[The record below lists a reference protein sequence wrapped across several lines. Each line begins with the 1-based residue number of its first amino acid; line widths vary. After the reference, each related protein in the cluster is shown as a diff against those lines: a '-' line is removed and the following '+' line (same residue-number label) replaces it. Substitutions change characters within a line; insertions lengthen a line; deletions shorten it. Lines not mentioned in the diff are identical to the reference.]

1 MSDSNNNTLYY
12 GWKIVIAIMA
22 LLTFTSGLSFYNHAI
37 YLNALA
43 AKPNFNVQT
52 ASLAVSLFFL
62 SGGIAGLW
70 VAKWVQEYD
79 PRICISIGA
88 VISCFSLSSLAFVQQ
103 VWQLYIAYIFFGVGF
118 SASSLI
124 PATTLVTR
132 WFRRRRAMALSI
144 ASTGLSLGGVVLTP
158 LCVLLV
164 ESLSFEVAAP
174 LMGILYILAVIPIAW
189 IWLRA
194 SPELMGLQIDGAT
207 DQPDTSEIS
216 TVTTAAETK
225 NAAPLDLQQTAMD
238 GISFKQARATRFFWG
253 ISISYIFLMMAQ
265 VGGIAHQYGLAREM
279 LSESQTA
286 IAVAILPIAS
296 IVGRLIGGWLVDQM
310 SIRLFAICMMIL
322 QAASLSLLA
331 VGVNVFTLCLG
342 LALFGATVGNLLM
355 LQPLLIAEAFGIR
368 EYARIFAVAN
378 LMSSWGTAAG
388 PALLG
393 FAYAANANL
402 YNLPYA
408 IAASAGAAGLLL
420 FSLGGKIHR
429 TRESSFEAASS

>member
-1 MSDSNNNTLYY
+1 MADNSTPIFY

-22 LLTFTSGLSFYNHAI
+22 QLTFSSGLSFYNHAI

-43 AKPNFNVQT
+43 ANPNFDVQT

-62 SGGIAGLW
+62 TGGVTGLG

-79 PRICISIGA
+79 PRICICVGA
-88 VISCFSLSSLAFVQQ
+88 IISCCALSSLAFVQQ
-103 VWQLYIAYIFFGVGF
+103 IWQLYTAFMFFGVGF

-164 ESLSFEVAAP
+164 DSLGFRVAAP
-174 LMGILYILAVIPIAW
+174 LMGLLYIVGVIPIAW

-194 SPELMGLQIDGAT
+194 SPESMGLLPDG
-207 DQPDTSEIS
+207 DTPPMVSPAAVREQAAQVEDSSYGERSEDIHS
-216 TVTTAAETK
+216 
-225 NAAPLDLQQTAMD
+225 D
-238 GISFKQARATRFFWG
+238 GVSFRQARSTRFFWG
-253 ISISYIFLMMAQ
+253 ISIAYIFLMMAQ
-265 VGGIAHQYGLAREM
+265 VGGIAHQYGLAREL
-279 LSESQTA
+279 LSDAQTA
-286 IAVAILPIAS
+286 VAVAILPIAS
-296 IVGRLIGGWLVDQM
+296 IVGRLIGGWLVERM
-310 SIRLFAICMMIL
+310 SIRLFAIGMMIL
-322 QAASLSLLA
+322 QALSLSLLA
-331 VGVNVFTLCLG
+331 LGVNVLALCLG

-368 EYARIFAVAN
+368 EYARIFSVAN

-388 PALLG
+388 PAVLG
-393 FAYAANANL
+393 YAFAINAGL
-402 YNLPYA
+402 YSLPYW
-408 IAASAGAAGLLL
+408 IAAAAGGVGLIL
-420 FSLGGKIHR
+420 FLAGGKLKPH
-429 TRESSFEAASS
+429 

>member
-1 MSDSNNNTLYY
+1 MYY

-22 LLTFTSGLSFYNHAI
+22 QLTFTSGLSFYNHAI

-43 AKPNFNVQT
+43 ANPNFDVQS

-62 SGGIAGLW
+62 SGGITGLW
-70 VAKWVQEYD
+70 VAKWVQDYD
-79 PRICISIGA
+79 PRLCICGGA
-88 VISCFSLSSLAFVQQ
+88 VISCCALSALAFVQNT
-103 VWQLYIAYIFFGVGF
+103 WQLYLAFIFFGMGF

-164 ESLSFEVAAP
+164 DALGFTVAAP
-174 LMGILYILAVIPIAW
+174 LMGLLYIVGVIPVAC
-189 IWLRA
+189 IWLRS
-194 SPELMGLQIDGAT
+194 SPEAMGLSVDGDPAASS
-207 DQPDTSEIS
+207 PA
-216 TVTTAAETK
+216 AAEPH
-225 NAAPLDLQQTAMD
+225 APLAQEPAKHEAE
-238 GISFKQARATRFFWG
+238 GISFRQARRTRFFWG
-253 ISISYIFLMMAQ
+253 ISLGYIFLMMAQ
-265 VGGIAHQYGLAREM
+265 VGGIAHQYGLAREL
-279 LSESQTA
+279 LSDAQTA
-286 IAVAILPIAS
+286 VAVAILPIAS
-296 IVGRLIGGWLVDQM
+296 IIGRLIGGWLVDRM
-310 SIRLFAICMMIL
+310 SIRLFAIGMMIL
-322 QAASLSLLA
+322 QALSLSLLA
-331 VGVNVFTLCLG
+331 LGVNVFTLCLG

-393 FAYAANANL
+393 FAFAMNAGLYSLSYWLAA
-402 YNLPYA
+402 
-408 IAASAGAAGLLL
+408 AAGCAGLIL
-420 FSLGGKIHR
+420 FLAGGRLRQH
-429 TRESSFEAASS
+429 